1 MRNKLLYLICVMI
14 LIVACNKKI
23 GCPNDF
29 YNNFDK
35 KKTTTKNMNSKKA
48 PKKKGS
54 SSDKMGPQ

>member
-1 MRNKLLYLICVMI
+1 MKKNILYLLCVAI
-14 LIVACNKKI
+14 LAISCNKKI

-35 KKTTTKNMNSKKA
+35 KKTTTKSMNSNKT

-54 SSDKMGPQ
+54 TSNSMGPQ